1 MTNVFVWR
9 VAGLQAELFYVREG
23 VVNTYAMNFV
33 VPVPAH
39 ISELEFSWQSLTKH
53 PVSTYTKHGS
63 EVKLRVMSFCTDVR
77 GKIIT
82 LCACQVR
89 LHDKRHLPHNYYCN
103 YGFTMLYTYFNMT

>member
-1 MTNVFVWR
+1 MQVTSLPTRTNVVVWR

-53 PVSTYTKHGS
+53 PVSTYMKHRS
-63 EVKLRVMSFCTDVR
+63 EVKLRGT
-77 GKIIT
+77 
-82 LCACQVR
+82 
-89 LHDKRHLPHNYYCN
+89 
-103 YGFTMLYTYFNMT
+103 